1 LIFEP
6 IEGQIRSLRAKKG
19 VGAGGGDHPK
29 SLYLPYVKMNGY
41 QVERE
46 TISKLVDSKALRHYE
61 LTISKGQNNF
71 DPSSGVVDEMSYEI
85 LDDQIE
91 KAQKQIRAVCRED
104 GISKEELAVDLE
116 ELSATLEDL
125 RRSSMKLQKRN
136 EELVTSEDDLRRS
149 MERYRALVENVDG
162 VIYVIEPQGK
172 ITYVSPAVGRVFGYS
187 VEEVLGQNVSRFL
200 HPGDISILET
210 RLKCALDGRSIPSE
224 LRFIDKRGR
233 VRVVRT
239 YGSPVVEGG
248 ELKGLNGI
256 MVDITEQK
264 KVEEALKESEE
275 RLNLAIEGAD
285 LAIWNWDM
293 LTDEVVYNHRYAEMI
308 GLYPGEKSDMN
319 AWKRAIHTDDLP
331 AVEAGLRDILD
342 GKTSIFDVVY
352 RTASSGGDWIWVQDR
367 GHVVKMDDEGNPTKM
382 AGTMQD
388 ITWRKRMEDSILEAS
403 EKRRE
408 LERILNRSPAIAFV
422 QGAPPGGPIEFVSEN
437 VQQFGYSPEEFYSG
451 AVSYDRDV
459 IHPDDLERVISEL
472 NRHIREG
479 SANHRIE
486 YRILTSSGEVRW
498 LADHIWIGRAEDR
511 SPTHFEGIALDIT
524 DRKKM
529 EMALAESERRFR
541 EMADTL
547 PQPIF
552 ECDLLG
558 NVTFANQTAFDL
570 YGYEREDLGKGVS
583 IFQVFAYEDR
593 ENMMKNFQRSLG
605 EDRVFTYEYTGLKK
619 EGTTFHFIVYSRPII
634 REGRPVGL
642 RGTIVDITERKRVE
656 ENIKQLADLSEKL
669 VEIGSPI
676 IYVIDRRRRIF
687 LWNRSAE
694 DVTGYS
700 AQEVMGDEEIW
711 TTLIP
716 DPMEREAFLRTLDEI
731 ETGRTAEGQR
741 TKMQVKWGEE
751 KVISWSGINLEDS
764 DGNRIGAVITA
775 QDMTEYARMEEEI
788 RSEREF
794 LRGII
799 EGADLFIVGLDPQ
812 GRITLFNRGAE
823 NVTGLHAKDVMG
835 TNFFD
840 RFVAKA
846 DKEAFEAHVSS
857 IFEGKAAGQTEAAV
871 ITRAGDEMAVQWGWS
886 VVRSTTGEIERV
898 IAFGHDISYDR
909 WLEEQMLLFMDAIE
923 SSNDGIAIFG
933 KTNHLLFANPALLDM
948 FGFRL
953 EEARGRHYKDFIQDF
968 EEEALSEKERTG
980 GRRRMTCVRKDGS
993 TFPASISFAPV
1004 TSRDGKPMA
1013 TIAVARDISETIEYE
1028 QKLKTLNRE
1037 LESFAYTI
1045 SHDLRAPL
1053 RGIQGFALALQEDY
1067 GESLDDVGRRYLE
1080 RIGKIA
1086 ANMDR
1091 LILDLLDYSRIGR
1104 IVSPPEKVEMKKLIV
1119 EAYEEVK
1126 SAAKEKHVNLTLQG
1140 NFPVTC
1146 CERSRTKQIFTNL
1159 LENSL
1164 KYSKDEIEIEVGCLD
1179 QDGEYEF
1186 WVKDNGIGFEMK
1198 YHDKIF
1204 DPFTRLERSGE
1215 GSGIGLATVK
1225 KIVETCGGKIWAESV
1240 PGDGSVFR
1248 FTIPKERALAS
1259 L

>member
-1 LIFEP
+1 MGSGFLEEE
-6 IEGQIRSLRAKKG
+6 IERAKRWVRSLK
-19 VGAGGGDHPK
+19 
-29 SLYLPYVKMNGY
+29 
-41 QVERE
+41 ER
-46 TISKLVDSKALRHYE
+46 
-61 LTISKGQNNF
+61 
-71 DPSSGVVDEMSYEI
+71 SSSD
-85 LDDQIE
+85 
-91 KAQKQIRAVCRED
+91 
-104 GISKEELAVDLE
+104 EELAMGLE
-116 ELSATLEDL
+116 DISATLEAL
-125 RRSSMKLQKRN
+125 RRSAMKLQKRN
-136 EELVTSEDDLRRS
+136 DELSAAKENLRRS
-149 MERYRALVENVDG
+149 MEMYRSLVENMNG

-172 ITYVSPAVGRVFGYS
+172 ITYISPVIERISGYS
-187 VEEVLGQNVSRFL
+187 VEEILGQNVHLFL
-200 HPGDISILET
+200 HPDDAISLDAS
-210 RLKCALDGRSIPSE
+210 LKCALDGRSVPTV
-224 LRFIDKRGR
+224 LRFIDKSGH

-239 YGSPVVEGG
+239 YGRPLVEGG

-256 MVDITEQK
+256 MVDITERTK
-264 KVEEALKESEE
+264 AEEALKESEE

-293 LTDEVVYNHRYAEMI
+293 LTDEVAHNHRYVEMI
-308 GLYPGEKSDMN
+308 KLRSGEKSDITT
-319 AWKRAIHTDDLP
+319 WKRKIHPQDLP
-331 AVEAGLRDILD
+331 AVEATLLEILEGNTKRFNMD
-342 GKTSIFDVVY
+342 Y
-352 RTASSGGDWIWVQDR
+352 RMDSGGDWIWVQDQ
-367 GHVVKMDDEGNPTKM
+367 GNVVKWDDDGNPTKM

-388 ITWRKRMEDSILEAS
+388 ITWRKNMEGAILEAS
-403 EKRRE
+403 EKRTE
-408 LERILNRSPAIAFV
+408 LERIVNRSPAIAFLQKV
-422 QGAPPGGPIEFVSEN
+422 PLDGPVKYVSDN
-437 VQQFGYSPEEFYSG
+437 VSQLGYSPDDFYSG
-451 AVSYDRDV
+451 AVSFDKDLV
-459 IHPDDLERVISEL
+459 HPDDLEAIISEL
-472 NRHIREG
+472 DRQIKNG
-479 SANHRIE
+479 SKSFHQEFKA
-486 YRILTSSGEVRW
+486 LTSSGEVRW
-498 LADHIWIGRAEDR
+498 LASNVWIGRDEDGVV
-511 SPTHFEGIALDIT
+511 TNVEGIALDIT
-524 DRKKM
+524 DRKNM
-529 EMALAESERRFR
+529 EMALMESERRFR

-552 ECDLLG
+552 ECDLQG
-558 NVTFANQTAFDL
+558 NVTFANQTAFEL
-570 YGYEREDLGKGVS
+570 YGYEREDLEKGVS

-593 ENMMKNFQRSLG
+593 ENMMKNFQKSLN

-619 EGTTFHFIVYSRPII
+619 EGTTFHLIVYSRPII

-676 IYVIDRRRRIF
+676 IYVIDRKRRIF

-700 AQEVMGDEEIW
+700 AQEVMDDEEIW

-716 DPMEREAFLRTLDEI
+716 DQAEREVFLRTLDEI
-731 ETGRTAEGQR
+731 ETGRMVEGQR

-764 DGNRIGAVITA
+764 DGNRIGVVITA
-775 QDMTEYARMEEEI
+775 QDTTEYARMEDEI

-799 EGADLFIVGLDPQ
+799 EGADLFIVGLDPR

-823 NVTGLHAKDVMG
+823 NVTGLLAKDVMG
-835 TNFFD
+835 TNFFE

-846 DKEAFEAHVSS
+846 DKDAFEAHVSS
-857 IFEGKAAGQTEAAV
+857 IFEGNAAGQAEAAI
-871 ITRAGDEMAVQWGWS
+871 ITRTGDEMAIQWGWS
-886 VVRSTTGEIERV
+886 AIRSQTGEIERV

-933 KTNHLLFANPALLDM
+933 RTDHLLFANPALLDM

-953 EEARGRHYKDFIQDF
+953 EEARGRHYNDFILDF
-968 EEEALSEKERTG
+968 EERKLSEKEEIS
-980 GRRRMTCVRKDGS
+980 GRMRMICMRKDGS

-1004 TSRDGKPMA
+1004 TSRDGRPMA
-1013 TIAVARDISETIEYE
+1013 TIIVARDISEAIEYE
-1028 QKLKTLNRE
+1028 QKMKTLNRE

-1067 GESLDDVGRRYLE
+1067 GGSLDDTGRRYLD

-1104 IVSPPEKVEMKKLIV
+1104 IVSPPEKIEVKKLII
-1119 EAYEEVK
+1119 EAYEDVK
-1126 SAAKEKHVNLTLQG
+1126 SVAEEKPVKFTMKG
-1140 NFPVTC
+1140 DFPVTS
-1146 CERSRTKQIFTNL
+1146 CERSRAKQIFANL

-1164 KYSKDEIEIEVGCLD
+1164 KYSKDSVEIEVGCLD
-1179 QDGEYEF
+1179 KGGEYEF
-1186 WVKDNGIGFEMK
+1186 WVKDNGIGFEMEF
-1198 YHDKIF
+1198 HDKIF

-1225 KIVETCGGKIWAESV
+1225 KIVETNGGKVWAESV
-1240 PGDGSVFR
+1240 LGEGSVFR
-1248 FTIPKERALAS
+1248 FTIPKERDTAS
-1259 L
+1259 PSV

>member
-1 LIFEP
+1 MI
-6 IEGQIRSLRAKKG
+6 
-19 VGAGGGDHPK
+19 
-29 SLYLPYVKMNGY
+29 
-41 QVERE
+41 
-46 TISKLVDSKALRHYE
+46 
-61 LTISKGQNNF
+61 
-71 DPSSGVVDEMSYEI
+71 YEI
-85 LDDQIE
+85 LEENIE
-91 KAQKQIRAVCRED
+91 KAQKQIRELCRED
-104 GISKEELAVDLE
+104 GLSKEELAGGLE
-116 ELSATLEDL
+116 DLSATMDAL
-125 RRSSMKLQKRN
+125 RRSGEMLQQRN
-136 EELVTSEDDLRRS
+136 DDLESSEDNLRMS

-162 VIYVIEPQGK
+162 VIYVVEPQGK
-172 ITYVSPAVGRVFGYS
+172 ITYVSPAVERMLGYS
-187 VEEVLGQNVSRFL
+187 VEEILGQSVYQFL
-200 HPGDISILET
+200 HPDDISLLET
-210 RLKCALDGRSIPSE
+210 RLRKALDGRSKPNE
-224 LRFIDKRGR
+224 FRFIDKGGI
-233 VRVVRT
+233 VHFIRT
-239 YGSPVVEGG
+239 YGRPIIEGG

-256 MVDITEQK
+256 MVDITDQK
-264 KVEEALKESEE
+264 KAEAALKESEE

-285 LAIWNWDM
+285 LAIWNWD
-293 LTDEVVYNHRYAEMI
+293 LSTDGVTHNDRYAEMI
-308 GLYPGEKSDMN
+308 NLRPGEKSDLN
-319 AWKRAIHTDDLP
+319 AWTRSIHPDDLP
-331 AVEAGLRDILD
+331 IVEASLQDISE
-342 GKTSIFDVVY
+342 GRTSHFDVDY
-352 RTASSGGDWIWVQDR
+352 RTISSGGDCIWVQNR
-367 GHVVKMDDEGNPTKM
+367 GLVVKRDAEGNPMKM

-388 ITWRKRMEDSILEAS
+388 VSWRKKMEESIIEAS
-403 EKRRE
+403 DKLKK
-408 LERILNRSPAIAFV
+408 LERIVNRSPAIAFV
-422 QGAPPGGPIEFVSEN
+422 QRIPLGGPVEFVSEN
-437 VQQFGYSPEEFYSG
+437 VSQLGYTPEEFYLG
-451 AVSYDRDV
+451 AISFDEDLV
-459 IHPDDLERVISEL
+459 HPDDLDLIISEL
-472 NRHIREG
+472 NRQIEDG
-479 SANHRIE
+479 SNSFYLEFRV
-486 YRILTSSGEVRW
+486 LTSSDDVRW
-498 LADHIWIGRAEDR
+498 LASNVWISRDEDGAV
-511 SPTHFEGIALDIT
+511 THVEGIALDIT

-529 EMALAESERRFR
+529 EMALTESEQRFR

-552 ECDLLG
+552 ECDLQG

-570 YGYEREDLGKGVS
+570 YGYERQDLKKGVS

-593 ENMMKNFQRSLG
+593 ENMMKNFQRSLSQ
-605 EDRVFTYEYTGLKK
+605 DRVFTYEYTGLKK
-619 EGTTFHFIVYSRPII
+619 EGTTFHLIVYSRPII

-656 ENIKQLADLSEKL
+656 ENIKQLADLSEQL
-669 VEIGSPI
+669 VEIGSPM
-676 IYVIDRRRRIF
+676 IYVIDRKRRIF

-716 DPMEREAFLRTLDEI
+716 DPTERDAFLRTLEGIEI
-731 ETGRTAEGQR
+731 GRTGEGQR
-741 TKMQVKWGEE
+741 TKIQIKSGEE
-751 KVISWSGINLEDS
+751 KVISWGGINFEDS
-764 DGNRIGAVITA
+764 DGNRIGIVITA

-794 LRGII
+794 SRGII

-823 NVTGLHAKDVMG
+823 NVTGLPAREVMRS
-835 TNFFD
+835 NFYEQFIAETD
-840 RFVAKA
+840 R
-846 DKEAFEAHVSS
+846 EAFEIHVST
-857 IFEGKAAGQTEAAV
+857 IFEGKPVGQTEAAV
-871 ITRAGDEMAVQWGWS
+871 ITRTGDEMAVQWGWS
-886 VVRSTTGEIERV
+886 VIRSQTNEIERV

-933 KTNHLLFANPALLDM
+933 KFNHLLFANPALLEM

-953 EEARGRHYKDFIQDF
+953 EEVRGRHYKDFILDF
-968 EEEALSEKERTG
+968 EDGDLSKEVRNG
-980 GRRRMTCVRKDGS
+980 SRRRITCVRKDGS

-1004 TSRDGKPMA
+1004 NNRDGKPMA
-1013 TIAVARDISETIEYE
+1013 TIAVARDISEAIEYE
-1028 QKLKTLNRE
+1028 QKLETLNRE

-1067 GESLDDVGRRYLE
+1067 GERLDDAGRRYLG

-1104 IVSPPEKVEMKKLIV
+1104 IVSPPQEVDMKKLII
-1119 EAYEEVK
+1119 EAYKEVK
-1126 SAAKEKHVNLTLQG
+1126 STAEGKPVALSLEG
-1140 NFPVTC
+1140 DFPVIS

-1164 KYSKDEIEIEVGCLD
+1164 KYSNEEIKIEVGCID
-1179 QDGEYEF
+1179 RDGVYEF
-1186 WVKDNGIGFEMK
+1186 WVRDNGIGFDME

-1240 PGDGSVFR
+1240 LGEGSVFR
-1248 FTIPKERALAS
+1248 FTIPNEKGGAS
-1259 L
+1259 PSPSTGK